1 MVAANQATVTKVNRT
16 KTNRKPASTTALPT
30 TLAAGLIPPAPAV
43 TTDKTVVTSETQTV
57 SKVIHMIHM
66 IT

>member
-16 KTNRKPASTTALPT
+16 KTNRKPVPNSALPT
-30 TLAAGLIPPAPAV
+30 TLAAGLTPPAPAV

-57 SKVIHMIHM
+57 STVLHKLF
-66 IT
+66 T